1 MITRLLSLGYADL
14 LVVFLFA
21 VVIEELPCVLIH
33 HDLNCPRH
41 STCYCCNVEIRKL
54 WPPILRLLEF
64 CDHPLSDVI
73 KLSKER
79 DADRDGK
86 DAEQEKE
93 ELRLIL
99 LDYLPGRRGSQ
110 RFRFT

>member
-1 MITRLLSLGYADL
+1 MLG
-14 LVVFLFA
+14 VFLFA
-21 VVIEELPCVLIH
+21 VFIEELPCELIH
-33 HDLNCPRH
+33 HDLNYPRH
-41 STCYCCNVEIRKL
+41 STSYSCDVEIREL

-64 CDHPLSDVI
+64 CDHPLSDVV

-79 DADRDGK
+79 DADWNGK

-93 ELRLIL
+93 ELRPIL

-110 RFRFT
+110 RFRLICVFRTILMLI